1 MVERQAD
8 TRTRILAT
16 AEQLFVERGYHPTTL
31 QEIADRIGITK
42 PALYHHFTSKAEI
55 LTHLLDP
62 MTTEL
67 EQVLAEAARQEDL
80 GTVRTRLMT
89 GWVEI
94 FLRYRGTL
102 LALLRELASV
112 PSEAFT
118 RVLTVMDRAIDTA
131 AGTNAGPA
139 ERVVLAQALSALT
152 DPIALL
158 PDLSDE
164 ALREHLL
171 TGVWRLLGH
180 PPASE
185 PAHTHRARAG
195 RPRRLSAA
203 DAELARE
210 LHASGQ
216 HSAEEIASRLGVSRA
231 TLYRHLRTGRNTI

>member
-1 MVERQAD
+1 MVDRQSD
-8 TRTRILAT
+8 TRERILAT
-16 AEQLFVERGYHPTTL
+16 AERLFVEHGYHPTTL
-31 QEIADRIGITK
+31 QEVAVRVGITK

-55 LTHLLDP
+55 LAHLLDP

-67 EQVLAEAARQEDL
+67 EQVLADAAQQEDI
-80 GTVRTRLMT
+80 GTVRTELMT

-118 RVLTVMDRAIDTA
+118 RMLAVMEHAVDIA
-131 AGTNAGPA
+131 AGTEAGPA
-139 ERVVLAQALSALT
+139 ERVALAQAISAAT

-164 ALREHLL
+164 VLREHVLA
-171 TGVWRLLGH
+171 GVWRLLGQQ
-180 PPASE
+180 S
-185 PAHTHRARAG
+185 TRTRDTRRTRGG
-195 RPRRLSAA
+195 RPRTLSAA

-231 TLYRHLRTGRNTI
+231 TVYRHLKTGQDNI